1 MSELQRPFVSVKF
14 DAVGRVHR
22 FLLPEVDFDPPLDPG
37 EPVVV
42 TRGEHRAYGTVTRS
56 MPQLAA
62 RRVPS
67 AASTNRVLR
76 RASTQDVA
84 ARLQQQH
91 REREAHRVC
100 VMKIKERGLTMK
112 LVKVEQQFDDPRL
125 VFHFTAEA
133 RVDFRELVRELAS
146 QCGPPPPLPDRHASD
161 RSARRGQAVG
171 RIWHLRAPSLLHDV
185 AAGVRAH
192 LDQNGQAATPEPEP
206 LSAVGLMRSVEVLFA
221 VRTAEREG

>member
-1 MSELQRPFVSVKF
+1 
-14 DAVGRVHR
+14 
-22 FLLPEVDFDPPLDPG
+22 
-37 EPVVV
+37 
-42 TRGEHRAYGTVTRS
+42 

-146 QCGPPPPLPDRHASD
+146 QFRFRIDMRQIGPRDEAKLLGGYGTCGRPLCCTTWLQ
-161 RSARRGQAVG
+161 GF
-171 RIWHLRAPSLLHDV
+171 
-185 AAGVRAH
+185 
-192 LDQNGQAATPEPEP
+192 EPI
-206 LSAVGLMRSVEVLFA
+206 SIKMAKQ
-221 VRTAEREG
+221 